1 MLKGK
6 HALVTGS
13 GTASSGGFGA
23 LRGGAFFDAFSM
35 RCRMIPTSSARLRTA
50 RLSRRTGRRPAQ
62 GGTSKRGIGPLR
74 RGFDGQDS
82 GGRGRA

>member
-23 LRGGAFFDAFSM
+23 LRGEAFFDAFSM
-35 RCRMIPTSSARLRTA
+35 RCRMTPTSGTFLRTA
-50 RLSRRTGRRPAQ
+50 RLSGRTVRRPAQ
-62 GGTSKRGIGPLR
+62 GGPRNGALAAP
-74 RGFDGQDS
+74 
-82 GGRGRA
+82 AEV